1 MDPLQILG
9 LVLLS
14 LFVLSLVTG
23 KHSSLL
29 ALGALTAFLAVLVGV
44 AHLIYAGFN
53 PVVLAAVVAA
63 GAALVILM
71 RRDSAEEEDDVVMEE
86 DCMKLGEGLKILP
99 LDARAAIGKV
109 LKKSLNY
116 HELCIHTYYI
126 YKGKGVLVGKDIVM
140 ALRLFIT
147 TPPEVAIR
155 ICRMLSKFGYPCAVD
170 TDVVKDV
177 YFKFK
182 PEQTQPTA
190 TATQHI

>member
-1 MDPLQILG
+1 MDPLQILA

-14 LFVLSLVTG
+14 LFVLSLIAG
-23 KHSSLL
+23 KQSSLL

-44 AHLIYAGFN
+44 AYLIYASFN
-53 PVVLAAVVAA
+53 PVVLAAVVTA
-63 GAALVILM
+63 GAVLVILT

-86 DCMKLGEGLKILP
+86 DCMKLEEGLKVLP
-99 LDARAAIGKV
+99 LAARAAIGKV

-116 HELCIHTYYI
+116 HELCFHI
-126 YKGKGVLVGKDIVM
+126 YKGRGVLGGKDIVI

-155 ICRMLSKFGYPCAVD
+155 ICKKLSKLGYPCAVYNGALD
-170 TDVVKDV
+170 YV

-182 PEQTQPTA
+182 PEIRPTT
-190 TATQHI
+190 TAAQHI

>member
-1 MDPLQILG
+1 VDPLQILG

-14 LFVLSLVTG
+14 LFVLSLITG
-23 KHSSLL
+23 KHSILL
-29 ALGALTAFLAVLVGV
+29 ALCTFTAFLAVLVGV
-44 AHLIYAGFN
+44 AYLIYAGFN

-71 RRDSAEEEDDVVMEE
+71 RRDSAEEEDDVVMEKE
-86 DCMKLGEGLKILP
+86 CMKLGDGLKVLP

-116 HELCIHTYYI
+116 HELCFHI
-126 YKGKGVLVGKDIVM
+126 YKGKGVLGGKDIVM
-140 ALRLFIT
+140 ALRLFIL

-155 ICRMLSKFGYPCAVD
+155 ICRMLSKLGYPCAVD

-182 PEQTQPTA
+182 PEPTT
-190 TATQHI
+190 TAAQRI